1 MPISARSDKC
11 DESGCN
17 LSSDVNIDFEVDFV
31 ARKYETGPRIVQLF
45 FSVAALD

>member
-31 ARKYETGPRIVQLF
+31 ARKYWAKKCPP
-45 FSVAALD
+45 